1 LPNDFVIITSQRR
14 ETVEITL
21 RYGEFFH
28 DTSFYRSQVK
38 RLPFVEEWLY
48 ARGVHHAE
56 LFHLS
61 SNDSN
66 EQEIKHM
73 ANQDH
78 LDLLKQGKVAWNT
91 WRQGHPHIRPDLRRA
106 RLRGV
111 HLEGTDLNEANFLEA
126 DLGGANFTGATLV
139 RANLSGADLTMACF
153 RDADL
158 QDANLSLA
166 DMRLATLDGTNLNGA
181 NLTGTKK

>member
-1 LPNDFVIITSQRR
+1 MIQVFTAHK
-14 ETVEITL
+14 L
-21 RYGEFFH
+21 RA
-28 DTSFYRSQVK
+28 
-38 RLPFVEEWLY
+38 LPFVEEGLY

-61 SNDSN
+61 SN
-66 EQEIKHM
+66 EQEIKYM

-78 LDLLKQGKVAWNT
+78 LDLLKQGKVVWNT
-91 WRQGHPHIRPDLRRA
+91 WRQGHPHIRPDLSRA

-126 DLGGANFTGATLV
+126 DLSGANFTGATLI

-158 QDANLSLA
+158 KDLNRNLPGGCLEEWPTMPA
-166 DMRLATLDGTNLNGA
+166 R
-181 NLTGTKK
+181 